1 MGEYSN
7 LSAGS
12 CSALINPGSLCHFSH
27 PILQSYTVIIGL
39 NSVVKSLL
47 PMSVDKSRKLFVA
60 KILRLHFFYQKWAL
74 TPLQGWTIGGACPPW
89 HVWRKRY
96 LTTTSLNFLSEWF
109 WNWPNVLNIPFR
121 IAFWNL
127 SPALKN
133 LETYSSRRLLSVNLL
148 AGVLPERTRRSVFF
162 QPFFRPVL

>member
-1 MGEYSN
+1 MGEYSR

-60 KILRLHFFYQKWAL
+60 KTLRLHYFYQKWAL
-74 TPLQGWTIGGACPPW
+74 TTLQGWTIGGACPLDTFGGNVIELLHQLINLFSEWYWSWPNI
-89 HVWRKRY
+89 VNY
-96 LTTTSLNFLSEWF
+96 GLQLLFETSLVHWRIWKPTIPGGYF
-109 WNWPNVLNIPFR
+109 W
-121 IAFWNL
+121 
-127 SPALKN
+127 
-133 LETYSSRRLLSVNLL
+133 
-148 AGVLPERTRRSVFF
+148 
-162 QPFFRPVL
+162 

>member
-1 MGEYSN
+1 MGEYSS

-60 KILRLHFFYQKWAL
+60 KTLRLHFFYQKWAL
-74 TPLQGWTIGGACPPW
+74 TPLQGWTIDGACPLDTFGGNVIELL
-89 HVWRKRY
+89 HQ
-96 LTTTSLNFLSEWF
+96 LINLFSEWY
-109 WNWPNVLNIPFR
+109 WSWPNILNYGLQLLFETSISR
-121 IAFWNL
+121 
-127 SPALKN
+127 ALKN
-133 LETYSSRRLLSVNLL
+133 LETRRLLLVNLFP
-148 AGVLPERTRRSVFF
+148 GVQPERTRRSVFF
-162 QPFFRPVL
+162 QHFFRPGL